1 MLSPTLA
8 AVLER
13 RRPHSDVRRMIDLS
27 LLECPRCR
35 ASALTLVGERLI
47 CGGCAA
53 PASTADG
60 IAGFLDEV
68 DEVDD
73 YVENYEQICTDDLR
87 EPKTPGVVK
96 EMFTR
101 LAVER
106 AHGTVCDLGC
116 GDGFVVRRIEADRRI
131 AVDIAREYLLRLPP
145 DILRIHGWAERT
157 PLRAAGIDT
166 VICTDLLEHV
176 REAEP
181 LAAEIKRI
189 LRPGGR
195 LLLAVPYRQ
204 DLSVYELPAYKAKYG
219 KYKYVHL
226 RSVDDAMVER
236 LFSSFELGFTHL
248 ITEGME
254 LMEFKPYPIKFYEL
268 LRGSD

>member
-1 MLSPTLA
+1 M
-8 AVLER
+8 LER
-13 RRPHSDVRRMIDLS
+13 RRLLFDGHLMIELS
-27 LLECPRCR
+27 LLECPHCR
-35 ASALTLVGERLI
+35 GELARDGERLV
-47 CGGCAA
+47 CEGCAA

-68 DEVDD
+68 DD
-73 YVENYEQICTDDLR
+73 YVENYEQICTDDLK

-96 EMFTR
+96 EIFTR

-116 GDGFVVRRIEADRRI
+116 GDGYVVRRIAADRRI
-131 AVDIAREYLLRLPP
+131 ALDIAREYLLRLPP

-157 PLRAAGIDT
+157 PLRSGSVDT
-166 VICTDLLEHV
+166 VVCTDLLEHV

-189 LRPGGR
+189 LRPAGH
-195 LLLAVPYRQ
+195 LLLAVPYQQ
-204 DLSVYELPAYKAKYG
+204 DLSVYELPAYKLKYG

-226 RSVDDAMVER
+226 RSVDDAMVAR
-236 LFSSFELGFTHL
+236 LFPSFELGFTHL

-254 LMEFKPYPIKFYEL
+254 LMEFKPYPIKFYDL
-268 LRGSD
+268 LRGAD